1 MKGAEKRMN
10 INNRSLVF
18 GKVIKEYQ
26 LPLNEVYQLNTV
38 YEKEK
43 DKLESFGNRLAGR
56 LDSELDFTSIIEKCD
71 IYKSITECMSDYI
84 NSCKAFY
91 NSHYEAPNFDQYKI
105 NLEIISCWI
114 NDMKAGEYNPPHT
127 HHNNQGWSTV
137 LFLKIPHF
145 VNDLKK
151 DAHRFRDGQI
161 FFQGTNVDGGQ
172 WIMPEVGNFYIF
184 EACHTHLVMPFKTVK
199 DTDVRRSMSF
209 NFIEKTNV

>member
-18 GKVIKEYQ
+18 GKIVKEYQ
-26 LPLNEVYQLNTV
+26 LPLNEIDQLNSV

-43 DKLESFGNRLAGR
+43 EKLSSFGNRLAGR
-56 LDSELDFTSIIEKCD
+56 LDSELGFSTLIEKCD
-71 IYKSITECMSDYI
+71 IYKSITDCMSDYI
-84 NSCKAFY
+84 NSCRVFFNDY
-91 NSHYEAPNFDQYKI
+91 NSSKI

-127 HHNNQGWSTV
+127 HHNNKGWSTV
-137 LFLKIPHF
+137 LFLKVPHF

-161 FFQGTNVDGGQ
+161 FFHNTDVSGGQ
-172 WIMPEVGNFYIF
+172 WFFPKVGNFYIF
-184 EACHTHLVMPFKTVK
+184 EACHSHSVMPFKTVR
-199 DTDVRRSMSF
+199 DTDTRRSMSF
-209 NFIEKTNV
+209 NFITKEN